1 MHGWIELPNMII
13 NDDITI
19 SEIPNKRVKIK
30 CELCIRRGLFRKT
43 ELMARFGSVTLIKNI
58 IAELIQCAHMRD
70 NPHLCGAKVQLI
82 IRKK

>member
-30 CELCIRRGLFRKT
+30 CEFCIRRGLFRKT
-43 ELMARFGSVTLIKNI
+43 ELMARFGSVTRKHALWAAVTQVSTHTLI
-58 IAELIQCAHMRD
+58 
-70 NPHLCGAKVQLI
+70 
-82 IRKK
+82 